1 MCRTFLWAEGMWC
14 VRLLIQERIWGF
26 AEMAVSQKQSLQQ
39 LRLGKEGWGLQP
51 AQVEELLSRGG

>member
-1 MCRTFLWAEGMWC
+1 MWC